1 MVHPESLIKWSI
13 SMTEAEKQ
21 TEDRIFESATEIF
34 IEKGMDGAR
43 MQDIANHAGIN
54 KALLHY
60 YYRTKEHL
68 FEAVFDKMATVM
80 FSRFS
85 LVFDEKATLE
95 EKIRFFFR
103 EHISFLQK
111 NPRLPAF
118 ILNEVN
124 RNPDRIKKLIQRFN
138 INDLWNILE
147 KQHHEE
153 LKKYNITREIMPQLM
168 TSIASISIF
177 PFAARG
183 IMEVIFEKTGND
195 FSDYLEKRKAFAAD
209 FVIRALKGSDTG
221 QNEKRQHLEKT
232 SPHKGDLLVKAQ
244 QTTGNKG
251 KRKNI

>member
-1 MVHPESLIKWSI
+1 MVK
-13 SMTEAEKQ
+13 MTEIEKQ

-60 YYRTKEHL
+60 YYRTKDHL
-68 FEAVFDKMATVM
+68 FEAVFEKMASVL
-80 FSRFS
+80 FSRFAP
-85 LVFDEKATLE
+85 VFDENATLE

-124 RNPDRIKKLIQRFN
+124 RNPARMKKLLQRFS
-138 INDLWNILE
+138 INEFWNNLE
-147 KQHHEE
+147 RLHHDE
-153 LKKYNITREIMPQLM
+153 LIRYGITREILPQVMSSLV
-168 TSIASISIF
+168 ALSIF
-177 PFAARG
+177 PFAAKG
-183 IMEVIFEKTGND
+183 ILEVLLEKSGYD
-195 FSDYLEKRKAFAAD
+195 FNDYLEQRKDFASD
-209 FVIRALKGSDTG
+209 FVIRAIKGRDPG
-221 QNEKRQHLEKT
+221 QNGEKLPLEKT
-232 SPHKGDLLVKAQ
+232 PPHKGDLLVKAQ
-244 QTTGNKG
+244 QTSGDKG